1 MRKKDSPRFSLP
13 ASRAALKACKDYTA
27 SPSKEK
33 THSCLY
39 GIGTHLTIGHI
50 LLLLCIFTTDTKIA
64 GPSIMSPMPVGIR
77 HRPIESIKQRP
88 GITGPGQDQRQPPNR
103 WSQDRAR
110 KRSWM
115 RIDRPHRAAP
125 GWTRMPCGEAVL
137 IQLCGPLAEACP
149 SDLRSPPHFLHQFRF
164 LSLTR
169 LHPFL
174 SCRHSFVH
182 LCHFASFPD
191 AVRDMQE
198 CCKNICSCFMLCF
211 PHLVGAARK
220 GREASMGTDSIYD
233 SVFKT
238 MTQKMPFLLIP
249 LANYAF

>member
-50 LLLLCIFTTDTKIA
+50 LLLLCIFTTDTKTA
-64 GPSIMSPMPVGIR
+64 GPSIISPMPVGTR
-77 HRPIESIKQRP
+77 HRLIESISSDPASPILDKIR
-88 GITGPGQDQRQPPNR
+88 GSRHR

-110 KRSWM
+110 NRSWM
-115 RIDRPHRAAP
+115 RIDRPHRAVP

-149 SDLRSPPHFLHQFRF
+149 SDLRSPPFSASVQIP
-164 LSLTR
+164 LSHET
-169 LHPFL
+169 
-174 SCRHSFVH
+174 
-182 LCHFASFPD
+182 ASILVFP
-191 AVRDMQE
+191 AF
-198 CCKNICSCFMLCF
+198 ICSSL
-211 PHLVGAARK
+211 
-220 GREASMGTDSIYD
+220 
-233 SVFKT
+233 
-238 MTQKMPFLLIP
+238 PFRIIS
-249 LANYAF
+249 